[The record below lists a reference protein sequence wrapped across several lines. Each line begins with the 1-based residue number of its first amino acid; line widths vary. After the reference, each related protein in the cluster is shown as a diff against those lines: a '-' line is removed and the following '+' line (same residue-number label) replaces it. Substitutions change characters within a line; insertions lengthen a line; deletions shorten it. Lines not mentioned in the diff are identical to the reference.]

1 MTETTAAS
9 NAPAFPPV
17 TLAQRLT
24 IFAVLLLAFTLCQF
38 LRSSLAVVAPEMVR
52 ELGLTPREL
61 GFITSIFFVAMAAMQ
76 IPAGMM
82 FDRFGVRPITGT
94 ALVAAVLGGII
105 FSTGHE
111 LWQFMLGQF
120 LFGIGMSPLFMGS
133 IMVVARWWGA
143 AKFATLSATMMAMS
157 YVGNISATMPLAHA
171 IEAFGWRYSMLGPTA
186 VLALA
191 TAMFFFV
198 VRDAPPGHPW
208 WKERRKESAREV
220 FAGVL
225 EALRHPVMPGLLAA
239 AFIGYSA
246 GYAIRGLWIGPYML
260 DVFGFDAITRGDILF
275 ASAIMGMI
283 GLYVSGQLAGRFNP
297 RPVVMGFAAVG
308 GVSMAVLALV
318 DDPGMVLFMIAF
330 LAFSLVANF
339 FPAVMGHGQITFPER
354 LRGRSLTLIN
364 FSVFVGVGITQ
375 IVTGYLIDAFPS
387 DAQGHHPEEAYRAMF
402 AYLACLLAVGI
413 AIYAIF
419 GKVARTR

>member
-1 MTETTAAS
+1 MIDTAAAS
-9 NAPAFPPV
+9 AMPPV
-17 TLAQRLT
+17 TLGKRLL

-61 GFITSIFFVAMAAMQ
+61 GFMTSIFFVAMALMQ

-94 ALVAAVLGGII
+94 ALVAAVIGGIL
-105 FSTGHE
+105 FSTGDH

-133 IMVVARWWGA
+133 IMVVGRWWGA
-143 AKFATLSATMMAMS
+143 ERFATLSATMMAFS
-157 YVGNISATMPLAHA
+157 YVGNIGATMPLAHA
-171 IEAFGWRYSMLGPTA
+171 IEWVGWRTAMLAPSI

-191 TAMFFFV
+191 TLLFFLV
-198 VRDAPPGHPW
+198 VRDAPPGHVW
-208 WKERRKESAREV
+208 WRERRKESAREI
-220 FAGVL
+220 FSGVL
-225 EALRHPVMPGLLAA
+225 EVLRHPVMPGLLAA

-275 ASAIMGMI
+275 VSAIMGMI
-283 GLYVSGQLAGRFNP
+283 GLYVSGHLAARFNP
-297 RPVVMGFAAVG
+297 RPVVMGFAITG
-308 GVSMAVLALV
+308 GLSMALLAIV
-318 DDPGMVLFMIAF
+318 GAPGMTLFMIAF

-339 FPAVMGHGQITFPER
+339 FPAVMGHAQATFPER
-354 LRGRSLTLIN
+354 LRGRSLTMIN

-375 IVTGYLIDAFPS
+375 LVTGFLIDAFPS
-387 DAQGHHPEEAYRAMF
+387 DAQGHHPEESYRVMF
-402 AYLACLLAVGI
+402 AYLAIMMAVGI
-413 AIYAIF
+413 AIYAALAKF
-419 GKVARTR
+419 SRPA

>member
-1 MTETTAAS
+1 MTDTVA
-9 NAPAFPPV
+9 APAMPPV
-17 TLAQRLT
+17 TLTHRLA
-24 IFAVLLLAFTLCQF
+24 IFAVLLLAFALCQF

-52 ELGLTPREL
+52 ELGLAPREL
-61 GFITSIFFVAMAAMQ
+61 GFMTSIFFVAMAMMQ

-94 ALVAAVLGGII
+94 ALVAAVAGGII
-105 FSTGHE
+105 FSTGDH

-143 AKFATLSATMMAMS
+143 AKFATLSATMMAIS
-157 YVGNISATMPLAHA
+157 YVGNIGATMPLAHA
-171 IEAFGWRYSMLGPTA
+171 IEWIGWRYSMLAPSI
-186 VLALA
+186 VLAVA
-191 TAMFFFV
+191 TMLFFLV

-208 WKERRKESAREV
+208 WQERRKESVREI

-246 GYAIRGLWIGPYML
+246 GYAIRGLWVGPYML
-260 DVFGFDAITRGDILF
+260 DVFGLDAIARGDILF
-275 ASAIMGMI
+275 VSAIMGMI
-283 GLYVSGQLAGRFNP
+283 GLFISGQLAGRFNP
-297 RPVVMGFAAVG
+297 RPVVIGFASICGISLAA
-308 GVSMAVLALV
+308 MALV
-318 DDPGMVLFMIAF
+318 GDPGMTLFLIAF

-339 FPAVMGHGQITFPER
+339 FPAVMGHGQATFPER

-375 IVTGYLIDAFPS
+375 LVTGFLIDAFPA
-387 DAQGHHPEEAYRAMF
+387 DAQGAHPEEAYRAMF
-402 AYLACLLAVGI
+402 AYLAMMMAVGI
-413 AIYAIF
+413 AIYAVF
-419 GKVARTR
+419 AKFVRPT

>member
-1 MTETTAAS
+1 MIDTVSAS
-9 NAPAFPPV
+9 VAPSV
-17 TLAQRLT
+17 SLRQRLV
-24 IFAVLLLAFTLCQF
+24 IFVVLLLAFSLCQF

-94 ALVAAVLGGII
+94 ALVAAVAGGVV
-105 FSTGHE
+105 FSTGDH

-133 IMVVARWWGA
+133 VMVVGRWWGA
-143 AKFATLSATMMAMS
+143 ERFATLSATMMAMS
-157 YVGNISATMPLAHA
+157 YIGNIGATMPLAHA
-171 IEAFGWRYSMLGPTA
+171 IELVGWRYAMLAPSL
-186 VLALA
+186 VLGVA
-191 TAMFFFV
+191 TLLFFLV
-198 VRDAPPGHPW
+198 VRDAPPGHRW
-208 WKERRKESAREV
+208 WGERRKESPREI

-225 EALRHPVMPGLLAA
+225 EVLRHPVMPGLLAA

-260 DVFGFDAITRGDILF
+260 DVFGLDAITRGDILF
-275 ASAIMGMI
+275 VSAIMGMI

-297 RPVVMGFAAVG
+297 RPVVMGFAGVAGIALAV
-308 GVSMAVLALV
+308 MALAG
-318 DDPGMVLFMIAF
+318 DPGMALFLVAF
-330 LAFSLVANF
+330 LAFSMVANF
-339 FPAVMGHGQITFPER
+339 FPAVMGHGQATFPER
-354 LRGRSLTLIN
+354 LRGRSLTMIN

-375 IVTGYLIDAFPS
+375 LVTGFLIDAFPS
-387 DAQGHHPEEAYRAMF
+387 DAAGAHPEMAYRAMF
-402 AYLACLLAVGI
+402 AYLAVMMAVGI
-413 AIYAIF
+413 AIYAVF
-419 GKVARTR
+419 GKYGRRA

>member
-1 MTETTAAS
+1 MIDTVSAPTAS
-9 NAPAFPPV
+9 PV
-17 TLAQRLT
+17 TLAQRLL

-38 LRSSLAVVAPEMVR
+38 LRSAMAVVAPEMVR
-52 ELGLTPREL
+52 ELGITPREL

-94 ALVAAVLGGII
+94 ALVAAVVGGIV
-105 FSTGHE
+105 FSTGDH

-143 AKFATLSATMMAMS
+143 AKFATLSATMMAVS
-157 YVGNISATMPLAHA
+157 YVGNIGATMPLAHL
-171 IEAFGWRYSMLGPTA
+171 IEAIGWRYSMLVPSIILG
-186 VLALA
+186 VA
-191 TAMFFFV
+191 TALFFLV
-198 VRDAPPGHPW
+198 IRDAPPGHPW
-208 WKERRKESAREV
+208 WNQRSKESAREV

-260 DVFGFDAITRGDILF
+260 DVFGLDAITRGDILF
-275 ASAIMGMI
+275 VSAILGMV
-283 GLYVSGQLAGRFNP
+283 GLYTSGQLAGRVNP
-297 RPVVMGFAAVG
+297 RPVIMTFAGAG
-308 GVSMAVLALV
+308 CAAMALLALV
-318 DDPGMVLFMIAF
+318 GDPGMTLFLIAF
-330 LAFSLVANF
+330 LAFSMVANF
-339 FPAVMGHGQITFPER
+339 FPAVMGHAQATFPDR

-375 IVTGYLIDAFPS
+375 LVTGFLIDAFPS
-387 DAQGHHPEEAYRAMF
+387 DAHGAHPEAAYRAMF
-402 AYLACLLAVGI
+402 AYLAIMMAVGI
-413 AIYAIF
+413 AIYAVF
-419 GKVARTR
+419 AKFVRPS

>member
-1 MTETTAAS
+1 MIDTVS
-9 NAPAFPPV
+9 VPPAPPV
-17 TLAQRLT
+17 ALGKRLT

-61 GFITSIFFVAMAAMQ
+61 GFMTSIFFVAMAAMQ

-94 ALVAAVLGGII
+94 ALVAAVLGGIV
-105 FSTGHE
+105 FSTGEH

-143 AKFATLSATMMAMS
+143 ERFATLSATMMAMS
-157 YVGNISATMPLAHA
+157 YVGNIGATMPLAHA
-171 IEAFGWRYSMLGPTA
+171 IEWVGWRYAMLAPSI
-186 VLALA
+186 VLAVA
-191 TAMFFFV
+191 TALFFLV

-208 WKERRKESAREV
+208 WGERRKESPREI

-246 GYAIRGLWIGPYML
+246 GYAIRGLWVGPYML
-260 DVFGFDAITRGDILF
+260 DVFGLDAITRGDILF
-275 ASAIMGMI
+275 VSAIMGMI
-283 GLYVSGQLAGRFNP
+283 GLFISGQLAGRFNP
-297 RPVVMGFAAVG
+297 RPVVMGFASISG
-308 GVSMAVLALV
+308 LSLALMALV
-318 DDPGMVLFMIAF
+318 GDPGMTLFLIAF
-330 LAFSLVANF
+330 LAFSMVANF
-339 FPAVMGHGQITFPER
+339 FPAVMGHGQATFPER
-354 LRGRSLTLIN
+354 LRGRSLTMIN

-375 IVTGYLIDAFPS
+375 LVTGFLIDAFPS
-387 DAQGHHPEEAYRAMF
+387 DAKGAHPEMAYRAMF
-402 AYLACLLAVGI
+402 AYLAIMMAVGI
-413 AIYAIF
+413 AIYAVF
-419 GKVARTR
+419 GKFSRKA

>member
-1 MTETTAAS
+1 MTTDTAAAS
-9 NAPAFPPV
+9 AFPPV
-17 TLAQRLT
+17 TLRQRLL

-38 LRSSLAVVAPEMVR
+38 LRSSLAVVAPEMVQ

-61 GFITSIFFVAMAAMQ
+61 GFITAIFFVAMAAMQ

-94 ALVAAVLGGII
+94 ALVAAVAGGVI

-111 LWQFMLGQF
+111 LWQFLLGQF

-143 AKFATLSATMMAMS
+143 AKFATLSATMMAIS
-157 YVGNISATMPLAHA
+157 YVGNIGATMPLAHA
-171 IEAFGWRYSMLGPTA
+171 IEWVGWRYSMLGPSIILG
-186 VLALA
+186 VA
-191 TAMFFFV
+191 TALFFLV

-208 WKERRKESAREV
+208 WGERRKESAREV

-239 AFIGYSA
+239 SFIGYAA

-260 DVFGFDAITRGDILF
+260 DVFGLDAITRGDILF
-275 ASAIMGMI
+275 VSAIMGMV

-297 RPVVMGFAAVG
+297 RPVVMGFAGVA
-308 GVSMAVLALV
+308 GVSLALLALV
-318 DDPGMVLFMIAF
+318 GDPGMTLFLIAF
-330 LAFSLVANF
+330 LAFSMVANF
-339 FPAVMGHGQITFPER
+339 FPAVMGHAQMTFPER

-364 FSVFVGVGITQ
+364 FSCFVGVGITQ
-375 IVTGYLIDAFPS
+375 VVTGYLIDSFPS
-387 DAQGHHPEEAYRAMF
+387 DARGAHPEEAYRAMY
-402 AYLACLLAVGI
+402 AYLACLLAAGI
-413 AIYAIF
+413 AVYAVF
-419 GKVARTR
+419 GKVSRRS